1 MVRVVYMGTLDCCR
15 SSPTSMVQNW
25 ARVSTSL
32 GRKVPSLSPD
42 TAPISRSTST
52 LTAVLWSLMSE
63 KEPPEAAA
71 GRARERSAAAVSSA
85 ARIRF
90 NFILISP
97 VFL

>member
-15 SSPTSMVQNW
+15 SSPTQHG
-25 ARVSTSL
+25 AEL
-32 GRKVPSLSPD
+32 GPGEHIVG
-42 TAPISRSTST
+42 AEG
-52 LTAVLWSLMSE
+52 AVTVAGHRTHQPQHVHVDGSAVVVDVG
-63 KEPPEAAA
+63 KGAAGAAA